1 MDKFFYNL
9 KNKYIFL
16 ICFIFFLS
24 QLLTVRFFF
33 TSKYIIFDR
42 FFIWLLYVFSSTLII
57 FLILKKK
64 VILNIITN
72 KYVFYFFLLIFFV
85 FLLILYPIADAQK
98 INKMGIDQD
107 DCIINFIE
115 NLKQNKFPY
124 NLTYRGN
131 PCSTGIMELLF
142 YFPVSLWKNYF
153 SIIPPISLMIFYYLV
168 KIFTN
173 HINAVLFTLFQLGN
187 LLFLEMSS
195 AGSDFM
201 LIAISY
207 PFGLFLAYKGFHD
220 SNKYLLFISLFFFC
234 FFYGSRAI
242 LFFLLPLNLLLFYI
256 KFGSKVFKLFLLI
269 FLLVFLSYFIP
280 WFINPEMYTPF
291 HILEKGWHLLY
302 FVKYY
307 LLIFFIF
314 LFFII
319 SKINF
324 QKNIFIHKK
333 NNIIALNILFFVF
346 PIFFACFADLIES
359 KMLSKWEGLNYFLLI
374 IPSIYLLI
382 NLYLSKLLNNN

>member
-1 MDKFFYNL
+1 M
-9 KNKYIFL
+9 
-16 ICFIFFLS
+16 
-24 QLLTVRFFF
+24 
-33 TSKYIIFDR
+33 
-42 FFIWLLYVFSSTLII
+42 
-57 FLILKKK
+57 
-64 VILNIITN
+64 ILNIITN
-72 KYVFYFFLLIFFV
+72 KYVFYFFLSIFFV

-124 NLTYRGN
+124 NLTYLGN

-142 YFPVSLWKNYF
+142 YFPVLLWKNYF
-153 SIIPPISLMIFYYLV
+153 SIIPPIALIIFYYLA

-207 PFGLFLAYKGFHD
+207 PFGLFLAHKGFHD

-256 KFGSKVFKLFLLI
+256 KFGSKVFKLFLSI

-280 WFINPEMYTPF
+280 LFINPEMYIPF

-324 QKNIFIHKK
+324 SKNIFIYKK
-333 NNIIALNILFFVF
+333 NNIITLNILFFVF